1 MVITETSGQYVI
13 SEKSWESLLKVYEG
27 PWNYTKP
34 RKKVLWGVVGNVIV
48 GSEERSDEVGGGRC
62 KIYVCKILPSIIPPS
77 THPASLPHH
86 YPSRLLCPTAF
97 IEFQAVNKLISS
109 DIVSEIIEAA

>member
-1 MVITETSGQYVI
+1 M
-13 SEKSWESLLKVYEG
+13 
-27 PWNYTKP
+27 
-34 RKKVLWGVVGNVIV
+34 IV
-48 GSEERSDEVGGGRC
+48 GSEERSDDVGGGRC

-97 IEFQAVNKLISS
+97 FKFRALNKLISTE
-109 DIVSEIIEAA
+109 IVSEISMQHGFEEHWGYFWAFPHWEYRSAVSYIEAATKHPT